1 MPSAGSP
8 AGARGIRG
16 SARSFRGQSGL
27 VRGAATRRLRE
38 ALESPSWE
46 PRAGTAPPAD
56 VPSLGS
62 ARTPG
67 FSTQRA
73 GSPGERAPRAK
84 LGRGDGDPGGAHPLL
99 RSSPLRGEPQ
109 ARGPRPRRLD
119 SARVTGTKGNK
130 ISSNPPSRFRRDFHR
145 RRRRA
150 TGRWDFGEGALGR
163 AGAPVPTSPGPCPG
177 QGRQGFPASP
187 SAGSPAPSPPPE
199 RPSEVTETF
208 SCSGEGGEPLP
219 AKGVGG

>member
-1 MPSAGSP
+1 M
-8 AGARGIRG
+8 
-16 SARSFRGQSGL
+16 
-27 VRGAATRRLRE
+27 RGAATRRLRK

-46 PRAGTAPPAD
+46 PRARTAPPAD

-67 FSTQRA
+67 FSTQGA
-73 GSPGERAPRAK
+73 GSPGARAPRAK

-119 SARVTGTKGNK
+119 PARVTGTKGNK

-163 AGAPVPTSPGPCPG
+163 AGAPVPTSPGPGPE

-187 SAGSPAPSPPPE
+187 SAGSPAPPLALRSPP
-199 RPSEVTETF
+199 R
-208 SCSGEGGEPLP
+208 
-219 AKGVGG
+219 